1 MANILRVLV
10 VGCGHMGTSH
20 ARAYHRMSDDFKIVG
35 LVSRGAAS
43 REKLNASLG
52 GGYAEFSDYAEA
64 LARTKPD
71 IVCISTYAETH
82 ADYAIA
88 AMEAGAQVFLEKP
101 VADTLAE
108 CERVI
113 AAAKRLGRKLVVG
126 YILHVHPSWQKF
138 TELAQTLGK
147 PLVMRMNLNQQSYG
161 ANWET
166 HKNLLRTT
174 SPIVDCGVHYV
185 DVMCRMTGSRPVSV
199 NGIGARLS
207 DEITPGQINYGHLQV
222 TFADGSIGWYE
233 AGWGPMMSETA
244 FFVKDVIG
252 PKGCVSIVAKS
263 ATAAGKS
270 SDVDSHSKT
279 ESLLLHHATRKA
291 DGTFDRVD
299 EVIDVNDE
307 PDHDELCRREQ
318 EVFLQ
323 AIREDRDLS
332 AHWQSA
338 TDSLRIVLAADQS
351 FREGRTVQL

>member
-1 MANILRVLV
+1 MSKKLRILL
-10 VGCGHMGTSH
+10 VGCGHMGVSH
-20 ARAYHRMSDDFKIVG
+20 ARAYHKMSDDFEIVG
-35 LVSRGAAS
+35 LVSRGPAS
-43 REKLNASLG
+43 RQKLNAEFG
-52 GGYAEFSDYAEA
+52 GHYAEFSDYADA

-71 IVCISTYAETH
+71 AVCISTYAETH
-82 ADYAIA
+82 ADYATA
-88 AMEAGAQVFLEKP
+88 AMEAGAHVFLEKP
-101 VADTLAE
+101 VADNLAD

-113 AAAKRLGRKLVVG
+113 ATAKRLHKKLLVG

-161 ANWET
+161 ANWAT

-199 NGIGARLS
+199 NSIGARLTE
-207 DEITPGQINYGHLQV
+207 EIAHDQINYGHLQV

-252 PKGCVSIVAKS
+252 PKGCVSIVAKT

-279 ESLLLHHATRKA
+279 ESLLLHHSELGP
-291 DGTFDRVD
+291 DGTFTKRDQV
-299 EVIDVNDE
+299 VDVNDE
-307 PDHDELCRREQ
+307 PNHDELCHREQ
-318 EVFLQ
+318 EAFLH
-323 AIREDRDLS
+323 AIRENRDLTE
-332 AHWQSA
+332 HWQSA
-338 TDSLRIVLAADQS
+338 IDSLRIVLAADQS
-351 FREGRTVQL
+351 FREGRTVKL

>member
-1 MANILRVLV
+1 
-10 VGCGHMGTSH
+10 MGISH
-20 ARAYHRMSDDFKIVG
+20 ARAYRAMPDDFEIVG
-35 LVSRGAAS
+35 LVSRGPAS
-43 REKLNASLG
+43 RGKLNADLG
-52 GGYAEFSDYAEA
+52 GGFAEFADFSAA
-64 LARTKPD
+64 LAATRPD
-71 IVCISTYAETH
+71 AVCISTYAETH
-82 ADYAIA
+82 AEYAVA
-88 AMEAGAQVFLEKP
+88 AMEVGAHVFLEKP
-101 VADTLAE
+101 VADNLAD

-113 AAAKRLGRKLVVG
+113 ATARRLGRKLVVG

-147 PLVMRMNLNQQSYG
+147 PLVMRMNLNQQSSG

-207 DEITPGQINYGHLQV
+207 DEIAADQINYGHLQV

-252 PKGCVSIVAKS
+252 PKGCVSIVAK
-263 ATAAGKS
+263 AAAAAGMS
-270 SDVDSHSKT
+270 ADVDSHSKT
-279 ESLLLHHATRKA
+279 ESLRLHHATRKA
-291 DGTFDRVD
+291 DGTFDRAD
-299 EVIDVNDE
+299 EIIDVNDE
-307 PDHDELCRREQ
+307 PNHDELCRREQ
-318 EVFLQ
+318 EVFLR
-323 AIREDRDLS
+323 AIREDRDLT

-338 TDSLRIVLAADQS
+338 VDSLRIVLAADRS
-351 FREGRTVQL
+351 FREGQTVRL

>member
-1 MANILRVLV
+1 MTAKIRVLV
-10 VGCGHMGTSH
+10 VGCGHMGISH
-20 ARAYHRMSDDFKIVG
+20 ARAYRAMGGDFEIVG
-35 LVSRGAAS
+35 LVSRGPGS
-43 REKLNASLG
+43 RGKLNAELG
-52 GGYAEFSDYAEA
+52 GGSAEFSDFTAA
-64 LARTKPD
+64 LAATRPD
-71 IVCISTYAETH
+71 AVCISTYAETH
-82 ADYAIA
+82 ADYAVA
-88 AMEAGAQVFLEKP
+88 AMEAGAHVFLEKP
-101 VADTLAE
+101 VADNLAD

-113 AAAKRLGRKLVVG
+113 ATAKRLSRKLVVG

-147 PLVMRMNLNQQSYG
+147 PLVMRMNLNQQSSG

-199 NGIGARLS
+199 SGIGARLT
-207 DEITPGQINYGHLQV
+207 DEIAADQINYGHLQV

-263 ATAAGKS
+263 AAAAGMS
-270 SDVDSHSKT
+270 ADVDSHSKT
-279 ESLLLHHATRKA
+279 ESLRLHHATRKA
-291 DGTFDRVD
+291 DGNFDRAD
-299 EVIDVNDE
+299 EIIDVNDE
-307 PDHDELCRREQ
+307 PNHDELCRREQ
-318 EVFLQ
+318 EVFLR
-323 AIREDRDLS
+323 AIREDRDLT

-338 TDSLRIVLAADQS
+338 VDSLRIVLAADQS
-351 FREGRTVQL
+351 FRERRTVTL

>member
-1 MANILRVLV
+1 MAAKIRVLV
-10 VGCGHMGTSH
+10 VGCGHMGISH
-20 ARAYHRMSDDFKIVG
+20 ARAFRAMADDFEIVG
-35 LVSRGAAS
+35 LVSRGPAS
-43 REKLNASLG
+43 RGKLNADLG
-52 GGYAEFSDYAEA
+52 GGFAEFADFSAA
-64 LARTKPD
+64 LAATRPEA
-71 IVCISTYAETH
+71 VCISTYAETH
-82 ADYAIA
+82 ADYAVA
-88 AMEAGAQVFLEKP
+88 AMEAGAHVFLEKP
-101 VADTLAE
+101 VADNLAD

-113 AAAKRLGRKLVVG
+113 ATARRLGRKLVVG

-147 PLVMRMNLNQQSYG
+147 PLVMRMNLNQQSSG

-207 DEITPGQINYGHLQV
+207 DEIAADQINYGHLQV

-263 ATAAGKS
+263 AAAAGMS
-270 SDVDSHSKT
+270 ADVDSHSKT
-279 ESLLLHHATRKA
+279 ESLRLHHATRKA
-291 DGTFDRVD
+291 DGSFDRAD
-299 EVIDVNDE
+299 EIIDVNDE
-307 PDHDELCRREQ
+307 PNHDELCRREQ
-318 EVFLQ
+318 EVFLR
-323 AIREDRDLS
+323 AIREDRDLT

-338 TDSLRIVLAADQS
+338 VDSLRIVLAADRS
-351 FREGRTVQL
+351 FREGRTVTL